1 MESRSGARARRRG
14 NAVDR
19 PITKGAAVTPA
30 RLELFESCRPQL
42 LCMAFRITGSDPDAE
57 DVVQEAWIRYERA
70 DARGL
75 HNPAAWLTTVTTR
88 LCLDLLRKRR
98 EVPWQP
104 GDLPPTDEE
113 WEPGEVVELA
123 DEVTAALVVVV
134 RELTPPQR
142 VALVL
147 HEVFGMSFGEVAAVL
162 GTTTG
167 SARKLASRAR
177 ERLRRRGPKPRQAP
191 AESARKV
198 VEAFLRAAQDG
209 DMDALATVLDPDVV
223 RTADPQALA
232 PGMPQLV
239 RGAGAVVEETRSLRA
254 NARRARVATV
264 GGRPAI
270 VVVSDGAVRSV
281 LLFHVEGGRVVRYD
295 VMADPRRLALLEVYP
310 VSGEGARS

>member
-1 MESRSGARARRRG
+1 M
-14 NAVDR
+14 
-19 PITKGAAVTPA
+19 KPA
-30 RLELFESCRPQL
+30 RLELFESRRPQL
-42 LCMAFRITGSDPDAE
+42 LCTAFRITGSDSDAE
-57 DVVQEAWIRYERA
+57 DVVQETWIRYERA
-70 DARGL
+70 DAHEIR
-75 HNPAAWLTTVTTR
+75 NPEAWLTTVTTR
-88 LCLDLLRKRR
+88 LCLDLLRRRR

-104 GDLPPTDEE
+104 GDLPPTDE
-113 WEPGEVVELA
+113 WEPGEVAALA

-177 ERLRRRGPKPRQAP
+177 ERLRGRGPKPRQAP
-191 AESARKV
+191 AEGTRKV
-198 VEAFLRAAQDG
+198 VEVFLRAAQDG
-209 DMDALATVLDPDVV
+209 DTDALAAVLDPDVV

-232 PGMPQLV
+232 PGVPQLV
-239 RGAGAVVEETRSLRA
+239 RGARAVVEETRSLRA
-254 NARRARVATV
+254 NARQARVATV

-281 LLFHVEGGRVVRYD
+281 LLFHVTGGRVVRYD
-295 VMADPRRLALLEVYP
+295 VMADPRRLALLEVCP
-310 VSGEGARS
+310 VSGEGVRS